1 MVLGKNLFPLVLG
14 IAIALVRSSV
24 SYVVWCLVVWLCYLA
39 PVLGKMVAVTMAS
52 GAMARLMEEELK
64 LTPTDECGMMANGIM
79 MIHNGT
85 STTPIVMRS
94 GK

>member
-1 MVLGKNLFPLVLG
+1 
-14 IAIALVRSSV
+14 
-24 SYVVWCLVVWLCYLA
+24 
-39 PVLGKMVAVTMAS
+39 MVAVTMAS